1 MAENSDIFENMLSDA
16 SIPTTE
22 AGLKAKWDEIA
33 ADADIKI
40 SNDSA
45 YSPFW
50 RLISAIVTAPAKW
63 LVDLLIQFVLPN
75 AFLKYATGAWL
86 DLFAWGR
93 DLERKDATAVTG
105 DILFTRD
112 SSGGNLVIEA
122 GILIAT
128 PAINDTVY
136 RLVVSEDTM
145 IPDGT
150 LSAYIPVVGENA
162 GAAYNLGSGYY
173 SVLPE
178 AISGIESVINESDWI
193 KTEGADEESDEAL
206 RLRCRNQFSAVGQYH
221 HDAAYRAD
229 IATFAGI
236 RTDYIKFEHDA
247 PRGPGSANAY
257 IMIDS
262 GAPAQAFIDDIN
274 DYIST
279 QGHHGHGDDMLCMV
293 MPTTA
298 YALEVTVYYDTNLAD
313 EAVTA
318 LETQVENI
326 IRYVFRENQAYAGKN
341 ITRTLSLER
350 FSFSK
355 LDQELHNL
363 LDDLMSIKFSLSD
376 IVPTDI
382 DLPVLSSLTITMEA
396 VS

>member
-1 MAENSDIFENMLSDA
+1 MADTDIFENMLNEA
-16 SIPTTE
+16 GIPITE
-22 AGLKAKWDEIA
+22 AGIQAQWDRIA
-33 ADADIKI
+33 ENADILI
-40 SNDSA
+40 SNDSD

-50 RLISAIVTAPAKW
+50 RLISAIVTTPAKW
-63 LVDLLIQFVLPN
+63 LVNLLIQYVLPN

-93 DLERKDATAVTG
+93 DLERKDATAVIG
-105 DILFTRD
+105 NILFTRD
-112 SSGGNLVIEA
+112 SSDGDLVIEA
-122 GILIAT
+122 GILITT
-128 PAINDTVY
+128 PAINGTVY
-136 RLVVSEDTM
+136 RLVVSEDTT

-150 LSAYIPVVGENA
+150 LAASVPVVGENT
-162 GAAYNLGSGYY
+162 GADYNLGAGYY

-178 AISGIESVINESDWI
+178 AISGIESVVNESNWI
-193 KTEGADEESDEAL
+193 TTEGADEESDDAL

-247 PRGPGSANAY
+247 PRGPGTANAY

-262 GAPAQAFIDDIN
+262 GAPAQTFVDDIN

-298 YALEVTVYYDTNLAD
+298 YALEATVYYDTNLAA
-313 EAVTA
+313 ESVTA
-318 LETQVENI
+318 LETEVENI
-326 IRYVFRENQAYAGKN
+326 IRYVFRENQAYDGQN
-341 ITRTLSLER
+341 ITRTFSLEQ

-363 LDDLMSIKFSLSD
+363 LEDLMSIHFSLSD
-376 IVPTDI
+376 IIPVTI
-382 DLPVLSSLTITMEA
+382 DLPVLSSLTINMEA

>member
-1 MAENSDIFENMLSDA
+1 MADTDIFENMLNEA
-16 SIPTTE
+16 GIPITE
-22 AGLKAKWDEIA
+22 AGIQAQWDRIA
-33 ADADIKI
+33 EDADILI
-40 SNDSA
+40 SNDSD

-50 RLISAIVTAPAKW
+50 RLISAIVTTPAKW
-63 LVDLLIQFVLPN
+63 LVNLLIQYVLPN

-105 DILFTRD
+105 NILFTRD
-112 SSGGNLVIEA
+112 SSGGDLIIEA

-136 RLVVSEDTM
+136 RLVVSEDTT

-162 GAAYNLGSGYY
+162 GADYNLGAGYY

-178 AISGIESVINESDWI
+178 AISGIESVVNDSNWI
-193 KTEGADEESDEAL
+193 TTEGADEESDDAL

-247 PRGPGSANAY
+247 PRGPGTANAY

-262 GAPAQAFIDDIN
+262 GAPAQAFVDDIN

-298 YALEVTVYYDTNLAD
+298 YALEATVYYDTNLAA
-313 EAVTA
+313 EKVTA
-318 LETQVENI
+318 LETEVENI
-326 IRYVFRENQAYAGKN
+326 IRYVFRENQAYDGQN
-341 ITRTLSLER
+341 ITRTFSLEQ

-363 LDDLMSIKFSLSD
+363 LEDLMSIHFSLSD
-376 IVPTDI
+376 IIPVTI